1 MSATI
6 KPRRGPNLP
15 TTTIDGELLVDTT
28 NKRVYVASGTTGSN
42 ANLVAAASHGSTAG
56 LIQFRG
62 TALGQFLSSSLYGV
76 NLSGTTAESV
86 YLGSSTTRIPLIF
99 YSNDTSKVDGISFE
113 ASASNIVAP
122 LTTTYNTWSGG
133 IVRHV
138 FPTNLPNIT
147 NTPATKTFWAMR
159 ASSFNSTTGV
169 LQMDWANACDVCPQP
184 LIIDSE
190 TEGGCG
196 SSFCPQGS
204 PYTSGTLL
212 LGYMP
217 TTDDGEDVR
226 LIIRRS
232 PNDELRYDEATN
244 TVITPKV
251 QATDTVESTGL
262 ILKTGNT
269 GKVKFVAESFAGA
282 EVTLTVPST
291 AGGATLISTN
301 SKVGDL
307 ANDTWTNIS
316 AKISSGKRGTGDVV
330 QAVSPLI
337 TTPTIETSLTLSG
350 ANPQIK
356 ASSTTATCDIFAD
369 NTVTA
374 VNLGSLATTVSIGTK
389 TGTVR
394 LVSDTLTMAANI
406 FTIGGLIAPTV
417 DSNKDKGIQFRWHDG
432 TSAKTGFFGFD
443 DSSGKMIF
451 VPDATIT
458 SDEVTAGAI
467 GEINAQVHWSN
478 LLAVPSFAT
487 SSNNLGYF
495 AATTSSQLAGVI
507 SDETGSGS
515 LVFGTSPTFTTSMD
529 SGASFAAFASA
540 TSLTLGYSSTAASTT
555 NISTG
560 AVASGNTKTV
570 NIGTSSASGS
580 TTNVNIGSV
589 SGTTHI
595 RTNQLYLGSSSSNII
610 TIDKILP
617 TTGGP
622 TADAFIFGIEIDP
635 TEQYSLLNAYSR
647 LDESNRHYG
656 TVNFGGA
663 LFTTYNIAP
672 ATEGA
677 GDDDQFVINLG
688 VGTVGASIAE
698 KVINIGTASTS
709 NNTTSIFIGST
720 SGTSVV
726 TINGDLGVSGG
737 DITTSTTT
745 ATLFNSVA
753 TTLNIG
759 GAATSITMGATSGTT
774 ATIRGG
780 TLVGNTTTQNIF
792 NTTATTI
799 NFGGAATAVNIGATG
814 SSTVTIGHN
823 LYVPNKLEATIKSFV
838 IDHPTKQGK
847 KLRYACLEGPEN
859 GVYVRGKLDGE
870 NTIVLPE
877 YWVNLVDEETITVN
891 LTGIDSSGYHTVK
904 KIENNKITVQSS
916 SGNVNCYYV
925 VYGERKDVSKLVTE
939 FE

>member
-6 KPRRGPNLP
+6 KPRRGANLP
-15 TTTIDGELLVDTT
+15 TTTIDGELLVDTS
-28 NKRVYVASGTTGSN
+28 NKRVYVASGAVGSN
-42 ANLVAAASHGSTAG
+42 ANLVAAASHGTTPGLVQFAGTST
-56 LIQFRG
+56 
-62 TALGQFLSSSLYGV
+62 GQFLSSSLYGV
-76 NLSGTTAESV
+76 KLSGSTATSV
-86 YLGSSTTRIPLIF
+86 FIGANGSAPIPLDF
-99 YSNDTSKVDGISFE
+99 YTQSGQITVFGFRSPSSIST
-113 ASASNIVAP
+113 IP
-122 LTTTYNTWSGG
+122 TYYNTWSPTQINYVLPNNLPDLGIAKSRWMLYIDSWNGATSTFQLRWANICGLCSTSIDTGGTSLGG
-133 IVRHV
+133 IGFQGLYGQVLVTRA
-138 FPTNLPNIT
+138 PTT
-147 NTPATKTFWAMR
+147 NDDPDTDIYV
-159 ASSFNSTTGV
+159 TTA
-169 LQMDWANACDVCPQP
+169 DANA
-184 LIIDSE
+184 
-190 TEGGCG
+190 
-196 SSFCPQGS
+196 
-204 PYTSGTLL
+204 
-212 LGYMP
+212 
-217 TTDDGEDVR
+217 
-226 LIIRRS
+226 
-232 PNDELRYDEATN
+232 LRYDFATN

-307 ANDTWTNIS
+307 ATDTWTNIS

-406 FTIGGLIAPTV
+406 FTIGGLIAPTG

-467 GEINAQVHWSN
+467 GEINAKVEWAN
-478 LLAVPSFAT
+478 LLSVPSFAT

-495 AATTSSQLAGVI
+495 AATTSAQLAGVI
-507 SDETGSGS
+507 SDETGSGA
-515 LVFGTSPTFTTSMD
+515 LVFGTSPTFTT
-529 SGASFAAFASA
+529 GIN
-540 TSLTLGYSSTAASTT
+540 AASTT
-555 NISTG
+555 M
-560 AVASGNTKTV
+560 
-570 NIGTSSASGS
+570 
-580 TTNVNIGSV
+580 
-589 SGTTHI
+589 
-595 RTNQLYLGSSSSNII
+595 
-610 TIDKILP
+610 
-617 TTGGP
+617 
-622 TADAFIFGIEIDP
+622 
-635 TEQYSLLNAYSR
+635 
-647 LDESNRHYG
+647 
-656 TVNFGGA
+656 A
-663 LFTTYNIAP
+663 L
-672 ATEGA
+672 
-677 GDDDQFVINLG
+677 
-688 VGTVGASIAE
+688 
-698 KVINIGTASTS
+698 
-709 NNTTSIFIGST
+709 
-720 SGTSVV
+720 
-726 TINGDLGVSGG
+726 
-737 DITTSTTT
+737 
-745 ATLFNSVA
+745 
-753 TTLNIG
+753 
-759 GAATSITMGATSGTT
+759 
-774 ATIRGG
+774 
-780 TLVGNTTTQNIF
+780 F

-799 NFGGAATAVNIGATG
+799 NMGGAATAVNIGATG